1 MRRQRTCTRPSWQ
14 ANRKD
19 VSRKRNSSI
28 WFAVV
33 LAVLASGWVASG
45 MVGDDP
51 VKPETQRQAAKVAG
65 METAFA
71 VRTRDSQAELHRK
84 ILLIRGRTEADRVV
98 EIKTETEGQIIELP
112 VEEGDTVESGVTVAQ
127 IDPRERPA
135 SLQEAQALLTQKRLE
150 LEAARKLQV
159 KGFRAE
165 TQLAASE
172 AEYDAARAMVRRME
186 VEISM
191 LTVKAPFGGYLEH
204 RYVELGDFVESGD
217 RIGQIIDLDPIILVA
232 QISERDISGID
243 LGVEAEARLANGT
256 RVKGIVRFIGATA
269 DPQTRTFRA
278 EIEVDNPDRLISA
291 GMTAEVALPLETVMA
306 HFISPAILTLS
317 DKGQIGVMTVDE
329 ESRAHFVD
337 VQIVE
342 DEQDGVWVSGL
353 SNEATLIV
361 VGQEFI
367 TDGQNVKAVDVSG
380 IVGGGAGS

>member
-1 MRRQRTCTRPSWQ
+1 M
-14 ANRKD
+14 
-19 VSRKRNSSI
+19 SRKRNSSI

-33 LAVLASGWVASG
+33 LALLASGWVASG

-51 VKPETQRQAAKVAG
+51 VKPETRRQAAKVATI
-65 METAFA
+65 ETAFA
-71 VRTRDSQAELHRK
+71 VRTRVSQAELHRK

-98 EIKTETEGQIIELP
+98 EIKTETEGQIIKLP
-112 VEEGDTVESGVTVAQ
+112 VDEGATIESGATVAQ

-135 SLQEAQALLTQKRLE
+135 SLQEAKALLTQKRLE

-172 AEYDAARAMVRRME
+172 AEFDAARAAVRRME

-191 LTVKAPFGGYLEH
+191 LTVKAPFAGYLEH
-204 RYVELGDFVESGD
+204 RYVELGDFVEPGD
-217 RIGQIIDLDPIILVA
+217 EIGQIIDLDPIILVA
-232 QISERDISGID
+232 QISERDVSGID

-256 RVKGIVRFIGATA
+256 RVSGIVRFLAATA

-278 EIEVDNPDRLISA
+278 EIEVDNADQLISA
-291 GMTAEVALPLETVMA
+291 GMTAEVALPLETVLA

-317 DKGQIGVMTVDE
+317 DRGAIGVMTADQ
-329 ESRAHFVD
+329 ESRARFVD

-342 DEQDGVWVSGL
+342 DEKDGVWVSGL
-353 SNEATLIV
+353 PNEATLIV

-367 TDGQNVKAVDVSG
+367 TDGQKVRTVDESDAAS
-380 IVGGGAGS
+380 GGADS